1 MNPLPAPASRRWPL
15 LLALCCWLPLATP
28 AQAQSESGTR
38 TQLDQLKSEM
48 GKLQGLLRK
57 FQNERSE
64 LQGDLRKSEVEIG
77 TTQKKIQQIEEQLKE
92 QEHQLQQ
99 MEQQRQQLQ
108 QSKQTQQQQVSD
120 QVRAAYQLGRQNKLK
135 ALLNQEDPNKLSRA
149 LVYYDYFNRAR
160 AEQIEAYIDVISELD
175 AVQPEIERTAGSL
188 RDARTELDQKR
199 RELVGARQERER
211 ALAKL
216 ASTIKGKDTELK
228 QMAEDR
234 SALEQ
239 VLRQLEQASRAA
251 AAKKKQERAPA
262 TAKSGAGASGA
273 QLPAVTSTEPVAGNR
288 PFRELRGKL
297 PWPVSGRPSNRFG
310 SQRGNSPLRWQGV
323 NIVAAEGTTVR
334 AIHHGKVV
342 FADWLRGSGL
352 LIIVDHG
359 NGFLSLYAHNQ
370 ALMRNVGAAVR
381 AGDPIATVGNSGG
394 QQQAGL
400 YFEIRHRG
408 VPSDPASWC
417 RRA

>member
-1 MNPLPAPASRRWPL
+1 MNPPPLSASRRWPL
-15 LLALCCWLPLATP
+15 LLALCCWLPLA
-28 AQAQSESGTR
+28 ALAQSESGTR

-64 LQGDLRKSEVEIG
+64 LQGGLRKSEVEIG
-77 TTQKKIQQIEEQLKE
+77 ATQKKIQQIEEQLKE
-92 QEHQLQQ
+92 QERQLQQ

-188 RDARTELDQKR
+188 RDARAELDKKR

-216 ASTIKGKDTELK
+216 ASTIKGKDAELK

-239 VLRQLEQASRAA
+239 VLRRLEQASRAA
-251 AAKKKQERAPA
+251 AAKKREQAPV
-262 TAKSGAGASGA
+262 TSGAGGA

-370 ALMRNVGAAVR
+370 ALLRNVGASVR

-408 VPSDPASWC
+408 VPNDPASWC

>member
-1 MNPLPAPASRRWPL
+1 MSPSHAFISPRRRWPSL
-15 LLALCCWLPLATP
+15 LLALCCCLPP
-28 AQAQSESGTR
+28 ALQAADESGTR
-38 TQLDQLKSEM
+38 TQLEQLKSEM

-57 FQNERSE
+57 FKDEHSQ

-77 TTQKKIQQIEEQLKE
+77 TTQKKIQQIEEQLRE
-92 QEHQLQQ
+92 QERQLQQ
-99 MEQQRQQLQ
+99 MEQQRQELQ
-108 QSKQTQQQQVSD
+108 QSRQTQQQQVSA

-175 AVQPEIERTAGSL
+175 AMQPQIERTAGDL
-188 RDARTELDQKR
+188 RAARTELDQKR
-199 RELVGARQERER
+199 RELLGARRERER
-211 ALAKL
+211 ALARL
-216 ASTIKGKDTELK
+216 ASTIQGKDAELK
-228 QMAEDR
+228 QMTQDR
-234 SALEQ
+234 GALEQ
-239 VLRQLEQASRAA
+239 VLRRLEQASRAA
-251 AAKKKQERAPA
+251 AAKPPA
-262 TAKSGAGASGA
+262 ASGKPGA

-288 PFRELRGKL
+288 SFRELRGQL

-310 SQRGNSPLRWQGV
+310 TQRGNSPLRWQGI
-323 NIVAAEGTTVR
+323 NITAAEGTTVR

-370 ALMRNVGAAVR
+370 ALLRNVGAQVR

-408 VPSDPASWC
+408 VPTDPAQWC